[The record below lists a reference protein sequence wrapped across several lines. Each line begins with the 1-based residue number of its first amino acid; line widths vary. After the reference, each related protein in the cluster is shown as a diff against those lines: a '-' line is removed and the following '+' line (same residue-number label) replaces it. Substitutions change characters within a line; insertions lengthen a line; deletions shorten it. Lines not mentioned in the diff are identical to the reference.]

1 MDTTPLLETY
11 LRQLRLSAFEQHYQR
26 LADEAAHA
34 NLSYDRFLLALAE
47 QEVAQRLAQRQ
58 SQCIKQAHFPVLKE
72 LADFDFSA
80 VPSLNRA
87 RVLELA
93 RGHYIG
99 PAETILLVGNP
110 GLGKTHIA
118 TSLAVAACRQG
129 HRVRFYTA
137 AGLVND
143 LLAAQEDHRLS
154 RLLDGMLKYRVIVL
168 DELGF
173 LPLSAVGAQ
182 LVFQCC
188 SALHE
193 RVALIITTNLRFADW
208 PQVFGS
214 ESLTAALLDRLTAR
228 SHIVEFIGE
237 SYRLRRRRQREEAGW
252 LNEIVPTPEPLASAE
267 VDGRPSATTSAG
279 AAGDAPPGRAE
290 RPLPRRPPSTR

>member
-1 MDTTPLLETY
+1 MDIAPLLESS
-11 LRQLRLSAFEQHYQR
+11 LRQLRLPSFLEHYQH
-26 LADEAAHA
+26 LATEAAQA
-34 NLSYDRFLLALAE
+34 NMSYERFLLALAE
-47 QEVAQRLAQRQ
+47 QELAQRTQQRQ
-58 SQCIKQAHFPVLKE
+58 SQCIKQARFPVLKE

-80 VPSLNRA
+80 IPSLNRA
-87 RVLELA
+87 RVVDLA

-99 PAETILLVGNP
+99 QAETLLFIGNP

-118 TSLAVAACRQG
+118 ISLALAACRQCV
-129 HRVRFYTA
+129 RVRFYSA

-143 LLAAQEDHRLS
+143 LLVAQEQHRLA
-154 RLLDGMLKYRVIVL
+154 RLIERMLTYRVIVL

-182 LVFQCC
+182 LIFQCC

-193 RVALIITTNLRFADW
+193 RVALIITSNLRFADW

-228 SHIVEFIGE
+228 SHILEFIGE

-252 LNEIVPTPEPLASAE
+252 LNEIVPEPDAVAMSSA
-267 VDGRPSATTSAG
+267 DHLMGRWLRFT
-279 AAGDAPPGRAE
+279 
-290 RPLPRRPPSTR
+290 